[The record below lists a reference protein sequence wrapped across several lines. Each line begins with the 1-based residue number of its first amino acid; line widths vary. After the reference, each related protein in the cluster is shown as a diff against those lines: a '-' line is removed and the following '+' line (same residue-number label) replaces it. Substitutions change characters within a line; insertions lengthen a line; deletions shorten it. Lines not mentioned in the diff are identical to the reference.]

1 MGKGKRKGVSG
12 REEMKRGKGMRKG
25 EGIGKGEWMGRRMD
39 ENGDK
44 GIRIGEG
51 ERRSGVERE

>member
-25 EGIGKGEWMGRRMD
+25 EGIGKGERMD
-39 ENGDK
+39 ENGIK
-44 GIRIGEG
+44 G
-51 ERRSGVERE
+51 